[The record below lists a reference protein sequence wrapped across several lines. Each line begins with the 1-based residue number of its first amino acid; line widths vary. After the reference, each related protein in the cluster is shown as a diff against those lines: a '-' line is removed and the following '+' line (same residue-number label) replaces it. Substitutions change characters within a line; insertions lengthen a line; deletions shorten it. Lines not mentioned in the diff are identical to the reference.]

1 MSLGASIVGDG
12 NRARER
18 RTGGRADATPRGPRR
33 RPSSRDLAAFPP
45 RLAISIPRAGIGRSR
60 ESTRYRDPPR
70 FVLPPPPPSLFLSP
84 RVSRESTASGNER
97 PTSSRTRGE
106 PHARF
111 PAASDI
117 SAFCGI
123 ASEDRRRILV
133 AAYSAPLRQILRPR
147 SNASSRITIART
159 SSRCADN
166 APRETASRPWLRS
179 AVCAGYFPFPRGYSR
194 SRSRASPARIPVG
207 SRCKR
212 IVILV
217 RSSDGR
223 APSCIATH
231 GEIRIDSAESANT
244 EYRRSTDRI

>member
-1 MSLGASIVGDG
+1 LSAMGI
-12 NRARER
+12 ARESGGQAEERTPR
-18 RTGGRADATPRGPRR
+18 RVDRVVGRALVISRPFPRD
-33 RPSSRDLAAFPP
+33 S
-45 RLAISIPRAGIGRSR
+45 
-60 ESTRYRDPPR
+60 RYRFPVRGSDDR
-70 FVLPPPPPSLFLSP
+70 VKARATGILLASSSHRPPPSFFLSP
-84 RVSRESTASGNER
+84 RVSRGSTASGNER

-133 AAYSAPLRQILRPR
+133 VAYSAPLRQILRPR
-147 SNASSRITIART
+147 SNAASRITIART

-207 SRCKR
+207 SWGKR

-217 RSSDGR
+217 GSSDGR
-223 APSCIATH
+223 APSSVARH
-231 GEIRIDSAESANT
+231 GEIRIDSAELANT
-244 EYRRSTDRI
+244 EYGRSTDRI